1 MSTKSYTRKQLHK
14 VIATNKRE
22 NALSLAGACRAY
34 ASYISKANLQ
44 KICKDLKLPM
54 QIATDI
60 YEASKKHDGI
70 MNIVRQMIP
79 MIDNT
84 YIEFRTYKKTYKDKK
99 NESLNVSPSE
109 NLQKKVIVGSSFK
122 EFGHKSPIKQN
133 SVGAWYITIDK
144 GDYTEIKVAVKKE
157 TYNTTFVEK
166 CIEEYLS
173 KDLAK

>member
-1 MSTKSYTRKQLHK
+1 MGTKSYTKKQLHK
-14 VIATNKRE
+14 VLSVNKKE
-22 NALSLAGACRAY
+22 NGVSLAGACRSY
-34 ASYISKANLQ
+34 AANISKQNLQ
-44 KICKDLKLPM
+44 KICKDLKVPL

-60 YEASKKHDGI
+60 YEAAKKHDGI

-109 NLQKKVIVGSSFK
+109 NLQKKVIVGSNFK
-122 EFGHKSPIKQN
+122 EFGHKNPIKQN

-144 GDYTEIKVAVKKE
+144 GDYIETKVAIKKE
-157 TYNTTFVEK
+157 TYNTSFVDK